1 MPRQFKQARLINK
14 LKMTE
19 AAEKLGISQPTL
31 SAWEG
36 ERKSPSIDGLE
47 KMSVLYGVTTDFLLG
62 RSEQGIS
69 VQSVP
74 IAPETLPIFHGKPV
88 WSAEYGW
95 MLVDAGNHTLLL
107 PNGQTVPFADAQKLF
122 TLPQLFSEP
131 SLPSGKPLILSYLR
145 SSNLLRYGWNPFLQT
160 QICGLNCGAGIRS
173 KSILSKMSMGIGFIW
188 IPIEQ
193 NGLPF
198 ILNSNEESTDTRY
211 NIRHRCICCLRF

>member
-1 MPRQFKQARLINK
+1 MPRQFKQARLINN

-47 KMSVLYGVTTDFLLG
+47 KMSDLYGVTTDFLLG

-69 VQSVP
+69 AQSVP

-95 MLVDAGNHTLLL
+95 MLVDAGNRTLMLT
-107 PNGQTVPFADAQKLF
+107 NGQTIPFADAKKLF

-131 SLPSGKPLILSYLR
+131 ILPSGKPLLLSEIQQFTRIWLEPISPDSDLRTELQGWYQVNKYFVQNEYGNRFYLDT
-145 SSNLLRYGWNPFLQT
+145 YGAKWLAFYP
-160 QICGLNCGAGIRS
+160 
-173 KSILSKMSMGIGFIW
+173 
-188 IPIEQ
+188 EQ
-193 NGLPF
+193 Q
-198 ILNSNEESTDTRY
+198 
-211 NIRHRCICCLRF
+211 